1 MVTYYIVLGN
11 IILYV
16 PMMLTI
22 ELTVII
28 QLLTLK
34 DKIITPIRFLLLL
47 NTINS
52 WSDYFYLKV
61 LSFLCML
68 PLLIFF
74 ILTFIY
80 YTESSTSNLV
90 HAMFLVIL
98 ILESALWL
106 YELKLLKR
114 ER

>member
-1 MVTYYIVLGN
+1 
-11 IILYV
+11 
-16 PMMLTI
+16 MLTI

-34 DKIITPIRFLLLL
+34 DKIITPIPFLLLL
-47 NTINS
+47 NIINS
-52 WSDYFYLKV
+52 LTDYFYLKV
-61 LSFLCML
+61 LSFLCVL

-80 YTESSTSNLV
+80 YTENNTSNLV
-90 HAMFLVIL
+90 HAMFLAIL
-98 ILESALWL
+98 IMESALWL
-106 YELKLLKR
+106 YELNLLKR